1 MEVDGPADVKNE
13 LPTPPA
19 SDVGSPTSF
28 SHCGSDSEP
37 DSPMG
42 EDTKVRTKNRVL
54 YCVSKCKIS
63 QLPLNPLLTY
73 DIYASLWSLLFSSRV
88 RPRWRDQRQAAAP
101 VACWTAPAW
110 LCAPSPSSFS
120 PSTLWPP
127 CSAHL
132 AAAQPRAP
140 RPPPPITQDGASWE
154 WMWQVKRSHQQVG
167 SVTIMSRSD
176 IPYKSD
182 SV

>member
-73 DIYASLWSLLFSSRV
+73 DIYASLWSFIQQPSAATLEGSAAGGSAGGMLDRSRMALCTFTFLFLSLNPLAALLCSSGGSS
-88 RPRWRDQRQAAAP
+88 AAS
-101 VACWTAPAW
+101 APA
-110 LCAPSPSSFS
+110 
-120 PSTLWPP
+120 
-127 CSAHL
+127 SATHH
-132 AAAQPRAP
+132 A
-140 RPPPPITQDGASWE
+140 G
-154 WMWQVKRSHQQVG
+154 RSVLG
-167 SVTIMSRSD
+167 VDVAGKT
-176 IPYKSD
+176 
-182 SV
+182 

>member
-1 MEVDGPADVKNE
+1 MWA
-13 LPTPPA
+13 PPPP
-19 SDVGSPTSF
+19 SPTVAVTLSLTVRWGRTQR
-28 SHCGSDSEP
+28 SGPKIESCIVLVSVKSVNCPLTPCLHMTYMLLCG
-37 DSPMG
+37 
-42 EDTKVRTKNRVL
+42 
-54 YCVSKCKIS
+54 
-63 QLPLNPLLTY
+63 
-73 DIYASLWSLLFSSRV
+73 LLFSSRV
-88 RPRWRDQRQAAAP
+88 RPRWRDQQQAAAP

-132 AAAQPRAP
+132 AAAQPQAP